1 MFVARQV
8 RVAPA
13 TVAARQVVSS
23 ATMFVVSQVRVAA
36 AVVARPIRRAA
47 VVLRPSSRSV
57 ARLVN
62 SAAATTV
69 VHLEKNAAAMV
80 VVHRIGHAVETV
92 VVHRTR
98 AAGISSESTSAALYD
113 SFYLNTLEVTKRSA
127 QKFFS

>member
-1 MFVARQV
+1 MSSATMFVVSQV

-23 ATMFVVSQVRVAA
+23 ATMFVVSEVRVAA

-62 SAAATTV
+62 SAAATP
-69 VHLEKNAAAMV
+69 LPEP
-80 VVHRIGHAVETV
+80 AVPAPASTD
-92 VVHRTR
+92 R
-98 AAGISSESTSAALYD
+98 AA
-113 SFYLNTLEVTKRSA
+113 
-127 QKFFS
+127 